1 MIEFI
6 IAILIL
12 LFCIAAMS
20 IGVIFSN
27 KSLKGSCGN
36 SADNPCT
43 CTLVE
48 KLNCNKKII
57 S

>member
-27 KSLKGSCGN
+27 KSLKGSCGK
-36 SADNPCT
+36 SSDNPCT